1 MVEETT
7 TGDLH
12 LSKSKTTSI
21 MKEVILW
28 ENIY

>member
-1 MVEETT
+1 MVEEIT

-12 LSKSKTTSI
+12 ILRNKTIRI

-28 ENIY
+28 VNIY